1 MKKLNIKRNSIIVL
15 LLTILLLFFILKD
28 DFGEVVKDILSTNYL
43 LLFIALFVYLVSY
56 ICDSMSYYYIVK
68 QYREDYTIP
77 KALRL
82 NILTHFFNGI
92 TPLASGGQPMQ
103 LYVLHKDKVKLSDAS
118 TCVIQFYM
126 IYQIGLM
133 IVGTICLVYS
143 IFMNYINANGVAMS
157 MFIIGYIIN
166 VIILLFLIFVS
177 FNKRFNKAVVNF
189 IINLLAKIH
198 IVKDIDG
205 TKEKWNKNC
214 DGFYESA
221 QLMKKN
227 KKVLIRGIVL
237 QIAQLLCLFSL
248 PYFVCLATG
257 VEHNMNIFSSIAIS
271 SFITICS
278 CYVPIP
284 GATGGVEYGFVSF
297 FSKFIKESIRV
308 VLIIWRFITYF
319 LPVIIGGIVFNIKEK
334 N

>member
-15 LLTILLLFFILKD
+15 LLTILLLFLILKD

-68 QYREDYTIP
+68 QYREDYTVP

-189 IINLLAKIH
+189 VINLLAKIH

-227 KKVLIRGIVL
+227 KKILIRGIVL

-257 VEHNMNIFSSIAIS
+257 VEHSLNIFSSIAVS